1 MARRVRD
8 EQLIQRRRLLAGA
21 VLAVLALAA
30 LAAVFAW
37 RQYDDGKRHA
47 LKEIDARVVSVS
59 AIVAT
64 YFSEQVAQLQAIADS
79 PTVRS
84 GDSKAMSAYFRRVQP
99 PKGK

>member
-1 MARRVRD
+1 MSAPSERLNGFLTRQCIEQRLWSQIQKKGPRRFR
-8 EQLIQRRRLLAGA
+8 GA
-21 VLAVLALAA
+21 VLRMNCC
-30 LAAVFAW
+30 W
-37 RQYDDGKRHA
+37 C
-47 LKEIDARVVSVS
+47 EIDARVVSVS